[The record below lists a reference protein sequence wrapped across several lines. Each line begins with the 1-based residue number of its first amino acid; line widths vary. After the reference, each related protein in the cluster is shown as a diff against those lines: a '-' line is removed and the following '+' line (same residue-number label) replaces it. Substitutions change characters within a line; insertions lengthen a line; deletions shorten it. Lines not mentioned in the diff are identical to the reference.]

1 MYAPNSVLEEIKYS
15 DIMMQ
20 NVNDVQQFIIPAML
34 LIVSN
39 WIFFFFTN
47 GDLLFQLFYVF
58 IQNKCHCFKQNAM
71 KSEFKKNGWA
81 LVKENT

>member
-1 MYAPNSVLEEIKYS
+1 MDAPNSVLEEIKYS

-39 WIFFFFTN
+39 WPWIFFFFTIR
-47 GDLLFQLFYVF
+47 DLLFQLFYLF
-58 IQNKCHCFKQNAM
+58 IQNKCHCFKQKAM
-71 KSEFKKNGWA
+71 KSEYKKKLLSVG
-81 LVKENT
+81 

>member
-47 GDLLFQLFYVF
+47 RDLLFQLFYVF